1 MSHRWHLLLFF
12 HRKPSYAW
20 QNSSMDLALL
30 KLGLVPFFTQQLSTD
45 EIENGLLG
53 RVTEVQRSLVVIA
66 SGADEHSVSLP
77 PYRPETATTDRP
89 TVGDWVLLDSTQAR
103 ISRILDRKSIFQ
115 RVAAGGK
122 TEIQLIAANVDTL
135 FIVTSCNEDFKESRL
150 ERYLALAAEAG
161 VTPVLV
167 LSKIDLVDDANAYA
181 ERARSVQRDIPVEL
195 VNALDP
201 ASLSKLTDWI
211 DTGTTIA
218 LVGSSGVGK
227 STLLNAL
234 AGEDIAATSATR
246 EQDKKGRH
254 TTSHRAL
261 YQLPDG
267 GLIIDVPGMRE
278 LKVVEVETAL
288 GTVFEEIERFATEC
302 QFADCQHQAEPGCA
316 VRAAIEAGHLDE
328 RRLQNYLKLLRENA
342 HNNASLAEQRSKG
355 RDFAKVI
362 KQAKS
367 WKQNKGSK

>member
-1 MSHRWHLLLFF
+1 
-12 HRKPSYAW
+12 
-20 QNSSMDLALL
+20 MDLALL

-45 EIENGLLG
+45 EIEIGVLG

-66 SGADEHSVSLP
+66 SGDNEHSVSLP

-103 ISRILDRKSIFQ
+103 ISRILERKSIFQ

-150 ERYLALAAEAG
+150 ERYLALAAEAS

-167 LSKIDLVDDANAYA
+167 LSKIDLIDDANAYA
-181 ERARSVQRDIPVEL
+181 ERARRVQRDIPVEL

-201 ASLSKLTDWI
+201 GSLSQLTDWI

-261 YQLPDG
+261 YQLPGG

-288 GTVFEEIERFATEC
+288 STVFEEIERFAAEC